1 MTENYLTYQRF
12 NDAQSIEALAARQPL
27 YWGLLHGINDFAAGY
42 MLTNYLPQQGS
53 VNGFLLLVLYAI
65 IGFGGQLPVGF
76 WLDSR
81 KQLKPFVW
89 ASLLLLP
96 LGMVAYGVHAPTGI
110 IVAGLSSAWLHVT
123 GGTVCLQQRQDK
135 AGPLALFTAPGV
147 LGLTLGGALGSMGY
161 GVLLGALVV
170 AALVS
175 WAVLKSPLPTYQ
187 KPAQPQSQL
196 DAHDWLMLGI
206 LVVMCFRS
214 FLFDIINQV
223 AHLHP
228 SGIIIIGISAF
239 AGKILGGYAADAI
252 GWKRY
257 VYISLP
263 LALLLFQFGKENI
276 VALSF
281 GVACLQSS
289 VPITLLLMARSL
301 PLYPAT
307 ATALSLGTSVAL
319 AGLPLYMAPSGT
331 MVHWFAN
338 NWASLGFFVL
348 LLASAYVMLQFSPAK
363 YRCPNRIH
371 NPCCKCP

>member
-1 MTENYLTYQRF
+1 MSSLRHTYK
-12 NDAQSIEALAARQPL
+12 QPL

-42 MLTNYLPQQGS
+42 MLAHYMLLHGPS
-53 VNGFLLLVLYAI
+53 NGFLLLVLYAI

-81 KQLKPFVW
+81 KELKPFVW

-96 LGMVAYGVHAPTGI
+96 LGMIAYGLHAPTGI
-110 IVAGLSSAWLHVT
+110 IIAGLSSAWLHVT
-123 GGTVCLQQRQDK
+123 GGTVCLQQRNDK

-161 GVLLGALVV
+161 GVLLVAL
-170 AALVS
+170 AATVLVS
-175 WAVLKSPLPTYQ
+175 WTVLRSPLPTYQ

-214 FLFDIINQV
+214 FLFDVINQV

-239 AGKILGGYAADAI
+239 AGKIIGGYAADAI
-252 GWKRY
+252 GWKKY

-263 LALLLFQFGKENI
+263 LALLLFQFGKQNI

-289 VPITLLLMARSL
+289 VPITLMLMARSL

-319 AGLPLYMAPSGT
+319 AGLPLYMASSGA
-331 MVHWFAN
+331 MVHWFQN

-348 LLASAYVMLQFSPAK
+348 ILALAYVVLKFFPRKISLPEQYPS
-363 YRCPNRIH
+363 H
-371 NPCCKCP
+371 

>member
-1 MTENYLTYQRF
+1 MSKVSPSY
-12 NDAQSIEALAARQPL
+12 RQPL

-42 MLTNYLPQQGS
+42 MLANYMLLQGP
-53 VNGFLLLVLYAI
+53 VNGSLLLVLYAI

-81 KQLKPFVW
+81 QQIKPFAW

-96 LGMVAYGVHAPTGI
+96 LGMLAYGVHGPTGI
-110 IVAGLSSAWLHVT
+110 IIAGLSSAWLHVT
-123 GGTVCLQQRQDK
+123 GGTVCLQQRNDK

-147 LGLTLGGALGSMGY
+147 LGLTIGGALGHMGY
-161 GVLLGALVV
+161 EVLWVGLA
-170 AALVS
+170 AALPIG
-175 WAVLKSPLPTYQ
+175 WAVLRNPLPQYQ
-187 KPAQPQSQL
+187 PPAQKQTQL

-214 FLFDIINQV
+214 FLFDVINQV

-228 SGIIIIGISAF
+228 SGIVIIGMSAF
-239 AGKILGGYAADAI
+239 AGKIIGGYAADAI
-252 GWKRY
+252 GWKKY

-263 LALLLFQFGKENI
+263 LALLLFQFGKDNI

-289 VPITLLLMARSL
+289 VPITLLMMARSL

-319 AGLPLYMAPSGT
+319 AGLPLYMLNSKELVQHWWYNPWVSGC
-331 MVHWFAN
+331 FY
-338 NWASLGFFVL
+338 VL
-348 LLASAYVMLQFSPAK
+348 LLLGAYWLLQLVHKKITQSF
-363 YRCPNRIH
+363 NR
-371 NPCCKCP
+371 

>member
-12 NDAQSIEALAARQPL
+12 SDAQSVKALAARQPL
-27 YWGLLHGINDFAAGY
+27 CWGLLHGINDFAAGY
-42 MLTNYLPQQGS
+42 MLANYMLLQGPS
-53 VNGFLLLVLYAI
+53 NGFLLLVLYAI

-76 WLDSR
+76 WLDSH

-110 IVAGLSSAWLHVT
+110 IVAGLSSACLHVT
-123 GGTVCLQQRQDK
+123 GGTVCLQQRHDK

-147 LGLTLGGALGSMGY
+147 LGLTIGGALGHLGN
-161 GVLLGALVV
+161 GVLLVGL
-170 AALVS
+170 AASVLVS
-175 WAVLKSPLPTYQ
+175 LYVWRSPLPAYQ
-187 KPAQPQSQL
+187 KPAQSQSQL

-206 LVVMCFRS
+206 LLVMCFRS

-228 SGIIIIGISAF
+228 NGIIIIGISAF
-239 AGKILGGYAADAI
+239 AGKIIGGYAADTI
-252 GWKRY
+252 GWKKY

-263 LALLLFQFGKENI
+263 LALLLFQFGKHNI

-289 VPITLLLMARSL
+289 VPITLMLMARSL

-331 MVHWFAN
+331 MIHWFEN
-338 NWASLGFFVL
+338 NWASLVFFAALLVL
-348 LLASAYVMLQFSPAK
+348 TYCLLHWLAPKAPWANQRP
-363 YRCPNRIH
+363 
-371 NPCCKCP
+371 